1 MSGNPFSAQKERCES
16 FLKSYL
22 SQQVITS
29 ERLTSAMHYSLLNG
43 GKRVRATLVY
53 ITGEIFETS
62 PLAQDHIAIAL
73 EMIHAFSLIHDDLPA
88 MDDDK
93 LRRGKP
99 TCHIAYDEATAILA
113 GDALQMLAFEVL
125 ADIPQN
131 EFKNPM
137 QLIQAI
143 KTLAIATGYNGMTAG
158 QMLDLQAEGQ
168 TLSTDALEN
177 IHRHK
182 TGALIKAA
190 IIIPFI
196 LSDQYSDEVMPHL
209 ATFAEL
215 IGLAF
220 QIQDDILDITTST
233 EILGKQ
239 ANRDIQLEKSTYP
252 ALLGLEPAKAY
263 LEETYEKAIQALQ
276 NIPRYTSTLQEIA
289 GYIVHRR
296 N

>member
-1 MSGNPFSAQKERCES
+1 MPSNQFSAQKARCES

-22 SQQVITS
+22 SQQSITS
-29 ERLTSAMHYSLLNG
+29 ERLTSAMNYSLFNG
-43 GKRVRATLVY
+43 GKRIRAILVY

-62 PLAQDHIAIAL
+62 PLAQSHIAIAL

-113 GDALQMLAFEVL
+113 GDALQTLAFEAL
-125 ADIPQN
+125 TDIPQS
-131 EFKNPM
+131 ELKSPM

-143 KTLAIATGYNGMTAG
+143 KTLAVVTGHNGMTAG
-158 QMLDLQAEGQ
+158 QMLDLQAEGK
-168 TLSTDALEN
+168 TLPLEGLEN

-196 LSDQYSDEVMPHL
+196 LSDHYSDEVMPHL
-209 ATFAEL
+209 ASFAEL

-233 EILGKQ
+233 EMLGKQ
-239 ANRDIQLEKSTYP
+239 ANRDIELEKSTYP
-252 ALLGLEPAKAY
+252 ALLGLESAKSY
-263 LEETYEKAIQALQ
+263 LEKTYVKAIQALE
-276 NIPRYTSTLQEIA
+276 NIPRDTNALQEIST
-289 GYIVHRR
+289 YITYR
-296 N
+296 NH

>member
-1 MSGNPFSAQKERCES
+1 MSSSPFSDQKDRCES

-22 SQQVITS
+22 SQQAITS
-29 ERLTSAMHYSLLNG
+29 ERLTSAMHYSLFNG
-43 GKRVRATLVY
+43 GKRVRAILVY
-53 ITGEIFETS
+53 ITGKIFETS
-62 PLAQDHIAIAL
+62 PLAQDHIAISL

-99 TCHIAYDEATAILA
+99 TCHIAYDDATAILA
-113 GDALQMLAFEVL
+113 GDALQTLAFEAL
-125 ADIPQN
+125 TNIPQS

-143 KTLAIATGYNGMTAG
+143 KTLAHATGHNGMTAG
-158 QMLDLQAEGQ
+158 QMLDLQAEGKM
-168 TLSTDALEN
+168 LSIDALEN

-190 IIIPFI
+190 IMIPFVI
-196 LSDQYSDEVMPHL
+196 SDHYSDEVMSHL
-209 ATFAEL
+209 ATFSEL

-239 ANRDIQLEKSTYP
+239 ANRDIELEKSTYP
-252 ALLGLEPAKAY
+252 ALLGLESAKVH
-263 LEETYEKAIQALQ
+263 LENTYEKAIQALK
-276 NIPRYTSTLQEIA
+276 NIPRDTRTLQEVA
-289 GYIVHRR
+289 SYIVHRG